1 MRFKDIK
8 RFTGFP
14 NYRVNISW
22 HYLED
27 HLHHS
32 CIENTG
38 TARLDLDPDFQRAHV
53 WTTEQYISYV
63 EFKLKRGS
71 GADVILLNCVGWMN
85 DFRGPYVLVDGKQ
98 RIEAVRKFLRSEI
111 PAFGCYYKD
120 YEDKL
125 NPSDPDFIFAVNNLK
140 TKKEV
145 LQWYLEIN
153 TGGVV
158 HTKEELDRVRELLKN
173 EESTM

>member
-1 MRFKDIK
+1 MKFKDIK

-14 NYRVNISW
+14 NYRVNIAWS
-22 HYLED
+22 YLED
-27 HLHHS
+27 HLYHS
-32 CIENTG
+32 CIEETG
-38 TARLDLDPDFQRAHV
+38 TARLDLNPDFQRGHV
-53 WTTEQYISYV
+53 WNTNQYISYV
-63 EFKLKRGS
+63 EFKLRGGS
-71 GADVILLNCVGWMN
+71 GADVILLNCVGWMS

-98 RIEAVRKFLRSEI
+98 RIEAVQKFLRNEI
-111 PAFGCYYKD
+111 SAFGYYYKD

-125 NPSDPDFIFAVNNLK
+125 HATDPDFIFAVNNLK

-158 HTKEELDRVRELLKN
+158 HTKEELDKVRELLKN
-173 EESTM
+173 EESKM